1 MFCYLDSNSTLI
13 NHIMLPT
20 LCKHHADA
28 KYSPWAWGLQ
38 IHEHMMEKLPPVPEL
53 PLTNGTGDAGETE
66 ELGDDT
72 EEAEEEE
79 DDEVEEIPMG
89 EEVARDAVVENVHEV
104 HVNANAGPIAVSFSA
119 GFRLA
124 TRAPPAAVVAAAA
137 DTVGATEQAQQQA
150 QAADVLPVQQAVVGS
165 GGGQVRP
172 RAQQPPSDMGLTIVA
187 IALTIAILALFIKKM
202 MKSSGV
208 PDHPPLPQH

>member
-1 MFCYLDSNSTLI
+1 
-13 NHIMLPT
+13 
-20 LCKHHADA
+20 
-28 KYSPWAWGLQ
+28 
-38 IHEHMMEKLPPVPEL
+38 MEKLPPVPDL

-66 ELGDDT
+66 ELGEDA
-72 EEAEEEE
+72 EEVEEE
-79 DDEVEEIPMG
+79 DDDEAEEVPMG

-124 TRAPPAAVVAAAA
+124 TRAPPPAAG
-137 DTVGATEQAQQQA
+137 DTGGATVHAQQQA
-150 QAADVLPVQQAVVGS
+150 QAADVVPVQQAVVGS
-165 GGGQVRP
+165 PGGQVRP
-172 RAQQPPSDMGLTIVA
+172 RAQQPPSDMGLTILA

-208 PDHPPLPQH
+208 PDQSPLPQH

>member
-1 MFCYLDSNSTLI
+1 MNVKCSL
-13 NHIMLPT
+13 
-20 LCKHHADA
+20 
-28 KYSPWAWGLQ
+28 WAWGFQ
-38 IHEHMMEKLPPVPEL
+38 IHEHMMEKLPPVPDL

-66 ELGDDT
+66 ELGEDA
-72 EEAEEEE
+72 EEAEEED
-79 DDEVEEIPMG
+79 DDEAEEIPMG

-124 TRAPPAAVVAAAA
+124 TRAPPPAAAA
-137 DTVGATEQAQQQA
+137 GGDTGGATVQAQQQA
-150 QAADVLPVQQAVVGS
+150 QAADVGPVQQAVVGS

-172 RAQQPPSDMGLTIVA
+172 RAQQPPSDMGLTILA
-187 IALTIAILALFIKKM
+187 IALTIAILALFIKKL

-208 PDHPPLPQH
+208 PDQSPLPQH

>member
-1 MFCYLDSNSTLI
+1 MN
-13 NHIMLPT
+13 
-20 LCKHHADA
+20 A
-28 KYSPWAWGLQ
+28 KCSLWARGFQ
-38 IHEHMMEKLPPVPEL
+38 IHEHMMEKLPPVPDL

-66 ELGDDT
+66 ELGEDA
-72 EEAEEEE
+72 EEAEEEDD
-79 DDEVEEIPMG
+79 DDEAEEIPMG

-124 TRAPPAAVVAAAA
+124 TRAPPPPAAAVGG
-137 DTVGATEQAQQQA
+137 DTGGATVQAQQQA
-150 QAADVLPVQQAVVGS
+150 QAADVVPVQQAVVGS

-172 RAQQPPSDMGLTIVA
+172 RAQQPPSDMGLTILA
-187 IALTIAILALFIKKM
+187 IALTIAILALFIKKL

-208 PDHPPLPQH
+208 PDHSPLPQH